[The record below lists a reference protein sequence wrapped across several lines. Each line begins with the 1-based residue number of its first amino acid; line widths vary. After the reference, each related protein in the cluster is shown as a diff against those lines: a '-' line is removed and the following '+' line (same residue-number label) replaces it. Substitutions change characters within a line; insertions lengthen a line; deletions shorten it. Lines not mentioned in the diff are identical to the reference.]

1 MGYYLTINS
10 LNLNTHG
17 LKTLPEG
24 VDELWKLDD
33 DGTVSLDDYY
43 IKYDDWWDEDLKNLA
58 KAGVT
63 GEIELFCQ
71 RRMPRKILL
80 REKRS
85 GKMFYGECGE
95 WERYV
100 LKDGKVMVFKGHVEF
115 SGDPT
120 IIE

>member
-63 GEIELFCQ
+63 GEIEL
-71 RRMPRKILL
+71 
-80 REKRS
+80 
-85 GKMFYGECGE
+85 YGECGE